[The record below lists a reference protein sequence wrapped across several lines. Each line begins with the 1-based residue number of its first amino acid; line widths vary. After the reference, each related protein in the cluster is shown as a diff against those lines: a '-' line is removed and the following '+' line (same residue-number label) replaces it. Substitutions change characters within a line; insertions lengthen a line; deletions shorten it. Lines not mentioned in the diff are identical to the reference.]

1 METCVTMI
9 NRVEGSVTQSAH
21 TDFKIVKMSVDNYTE
36 HTQTSCLPI
45 SIPVY

>member
-1 METCVTMI
+1 METCVIII
-9 NRVEGSVTQSAH
+9 NRVEGSVTQSDH
-21 TDFKIVKMSVDNYTE
+21 TDFNIVKMSVDNYTE